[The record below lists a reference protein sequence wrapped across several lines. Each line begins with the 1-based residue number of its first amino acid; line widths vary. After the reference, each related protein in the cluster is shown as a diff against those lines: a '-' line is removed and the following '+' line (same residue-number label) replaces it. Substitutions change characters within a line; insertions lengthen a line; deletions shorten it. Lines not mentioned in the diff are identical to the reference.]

1 MTPIVLLL
9 QEKDENVANIRA
21 SLPECAFVR
30 VRTVDEAVPLL
41 DSHVFD
47 LIVSAVHLEFDGSVF
62 DFLRFAKSNPKT
74 ADVPFLFY
82 CSLSSR
88 FARSV
93 RDGLEIAS
101 LSLGAEKYITME
113 KYDRDKL
120 RAEFVKYLPQLD
132 ELAIFRH
139 AQEIKQ
145 RMKA

>member
-1 MTPIVLLL
+1 MTPTVLLL

-21 SLPECAFVR
+21 SLPECFFVR
-30 VRTVDEAVPLL
+30 VRTVDEALPLL
-41 DSHVFD
+41 DKQKFD
-47 LIVSAVHLEFDGSVF
+47 LIISAVHLEFDGSVF
-62 DFLRFAKSNPKT
+62 DFLKCAKSNPKT
-74 ADVPFLFY
+74 ASVPFLFY

-113 KYDRDKL
+113 RYDRDAL
-120 RAEFVKYLPQLD
+120 RAEFTKYLPQLD
-132 ELAIFRH
+132 ELSLFRH
-139 AQEIKQ
+139 SQETKL